1 MVDKVSDEGAGGWR
15 EKYLDLLDEHE
26 VLEHQAA
33 EQRYLLQRA
42 LVRVSLAAEGQDREL
57 DRALALLRE
66 RLRSGE
72 VADLQPLLE
81 PMDKALLA
89 FDKQR
94 EIIWQALR
102 DEFLDSVKPLQG
114 LSLPRPITA
123 AIQQFITQVP
133 DDIRKIHAYPAL
145 VHMLGSLY
153 GQVVE
158 QLRTPDTG
166 LLGKIFGRS
175 SPVEVASETQLP
187 SAATEAATEPQSES
201 PSTEELAPTPPVV
214 ETHIVT
220 NARDILDKLLISLH
234 LPDSLVARRN
244 LIQQALADM
253 VEERQLPELI
263 ESVADLVTDGWLQS
277 GQAFASYLNAV
288 NQELADISQVIGGA
302 AEHEESR
309 EARAKA
315 WQASMF
321 QEMTDLAEQT
331 RDAGDLNQLKSMVS
345 NRLGDIRQAL
355 RHYQQEEEE
364 NRKMSGQLQEL
375 ARRVR
380 AMEAEAEKNR
390 TMLEMQRQKALQ
402 DALTGLPNRAAYSER
417 INSEY
422 QRWLRYR
429 HPLTLAICDIDHF
442 KQINDTFGHQAGD
455 RVLRFISRSIA
466 RRLREVDFFGRYGGE
481 EFVFI
486 MPDTTREQAFG
497 ALEKIRAA
505 IAATQF
511 NYQSRPM
518 PITLSMGIT
527 QFVDGDRIETA
538 LARADNALYI
548 AKSNGRN
555 CCQLI

>member
-175 SPVEVASETQLP
+175 SAVEVASETRLP
-187 SAATEAATEPQSES
+187 SAAAEAATEPQPES
-201 PSTEELAPTPPVV
+201 STEELAPTPPVV

-220 NARDILDKLLISLH
+220 NVRDILDKLLISLH

-288 NQELADISQVIGGA
+288 NQELADISLVIGGA

>member
-166 LLGKIFGRS
+166 LLGRIFGRS
-175 SPVEVASETQLP
+175 SAVEVASETRLP
-187 SAATEAATEPQSES
+187 SAAAEAATEPQPES
-201 PSTEELAPTPPVV
+201 FTEELAPTPPVV

-220 NARDILDKLLISLH
+220 NVRDILDKLLISLH

-429 HPLTLAICDIDHF
+429 HPLILAICDIDHF

-555 CCQLI
+555 RCQLI

>member
-175 SPVEVASETQLP
+175 SAVEVASETRLP
-187 SAATEAATEPQSES
+187 SAAAEAATEPQPES
-201 PSTEELAPTPPVV
+201 STEELAPTPPVV

-220 NARDILDKLLISLH
+220 NVRDILDKLLISLH

-302 AEHEESR
+302 AEHEENR

-555 CCQLI
+555 RCQLI